1 MTDDFATIIPIFL
14 EDSELEYELR
24 IRKLRG
30 QNTRDSRVKTLER
43 ALAKSRTVVQDPEFT
58 LENEKK
64 LIDDT
69 LETIKTTI
77 STLEAEVSVDSNIY
91 KRISTRIAYITQRI
105 LRVSKNIKT
114 TSEINDLIEN
124 WEAQCLEL
132 EADLIIKTK
141 TSITEVPSHMS
152 LQSVGSNSSA
162 KSVPVHKW
170 GIHFNGHTDL
180 IVFLEQV
187 DDLINRS

>member
-77 STLEAEVSVDSNIY
+77 STLEAEISVDSNIY

-141 TSITEVPSHMS
+141 TSIREVPSHMS
-152 LQSVGSNSSA
+152 LQSVGSNSST
-162 KSVPVHKW
+162 KSVPVHGTMGYPFQW
-170 GIHFNGHTDL
+170 SYRFDSFPGT
-180 IVFLEQV
+180 
-187 DDLINRS
+187 S